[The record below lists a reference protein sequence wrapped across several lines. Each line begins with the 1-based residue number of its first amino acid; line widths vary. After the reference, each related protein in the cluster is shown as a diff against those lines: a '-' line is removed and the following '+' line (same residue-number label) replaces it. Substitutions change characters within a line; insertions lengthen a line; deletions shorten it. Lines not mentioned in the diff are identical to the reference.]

1 MINEALSRRR
11 QQSKTEAAMEASQ
24 LDAQL
29 CSTTSCRCGRYE
41 KLLSSTLLAIYSLEH
56 GRTERL
62 TGSWRLAW
70 VTVRLFHRV
79 LHRPVLYV
87 EGMGRVSGRMPSRYG
102 PSRSSAPGKLR

>member
-1 MINEALSRRR
+1 MINEALGRRR
-11 QQSKTEAAMEASQ
+11 RQSKTEAATEASQ

-70 VTVRLFHRV
+70 VTGRLF
-79 LHRPVLYV
+79 
-87 EGMGRVSGRMPSRYG
+87 S
-102 PSRSSAPGKLR
+102 PGSTSTCFVRWRNGAGERAHA